1 MSLEDYSD
9 ERTGFLGNHLW
20 DRKSV
25 LIRNDFYS
33 RAGYANCLLDKPNE
47 MKTMERRDGRLPG
60 EDYSENKQCELVFGQ
75 GSRIC
80 PHMVS
85 DGKSKTFSSRV

>member
-1 MSLEDYSD
+1 M
-9 ERTGFLGNHLW
+9 
-20 DRKSV
+20 
-25 LIRNDFYS
+25 IFYS
-33 RAGYANCLLDKPNE
+33 RAGYANCLLDEPSK
-47 MKTMERRDGRLPG
+47 MMERQNGRLPG

>member
-1 MSLEDYSD
+1 M
-9 ERTGFLGNHLW
+9 
-20 DRKSV
+20 
-25 LIRNDFYS
+25 
-33 RAGYANCLLDKPNE
+33 
-47 MKTMERRDGRLPG
+47 MERQDGRLPG

-85 DGKSKTFSSRV
+85 DGKSKLFTALREIFGPCKESSLAEIRNFVALSTNRSSFFQSI